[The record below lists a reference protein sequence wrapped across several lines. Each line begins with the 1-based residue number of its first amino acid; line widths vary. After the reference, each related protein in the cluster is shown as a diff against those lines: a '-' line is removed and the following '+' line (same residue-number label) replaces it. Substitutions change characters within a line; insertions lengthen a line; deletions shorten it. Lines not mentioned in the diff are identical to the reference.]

1 MKKWEKP
8 EIKSIGIKNT
18 KAQKSPVD
26 MYNSNVFKHSSSDCS
41 SSNNSNS
48 SSSDV
53 KLPTIS

>member
-26 MYNSNVFKHSSSDCS
+26 MYSPNMFKS
-41 SSNNSNS
+41 SSNNCSSGNASSNNCS
-48 SSSDV
+48 SG
-53 KLPTIS
+53 KCPTIS